1 MCTVDNKKTRSHA
14 YSCADRTGNK
24 YYRVKEKGNVK
35 EGNILVDLNEFDGF
49 IWKEKVLKVLF
60 NPHLEHITGN
70 FSGN

>member
-49 IWKEKVLKVLF
+49 IWKEKF
-60 NPHLEHITGN
+60 
-70 FSGN
+70 